1 MKVSLWGITILS
13 KCFSKFFDT
22 VPKAPV
28 ITGIN
33 FALTFHSSCTS
44 TLMSCYLSII
54 SCSLRI
60 MFWSPGIGTSI
71 IKQLFSLCLAIL
83 FQSLYV
89 YWYWS
94 LIEVYIYHF
103 PVQFLVYKHI
113 LETILENDKC
123 KRIRDFNISTRKVHK
138 TLHWLPR
145 ERYNF
150 QCNAYQL
157 ILQWKLYLLHG
168 NQ

>member
-1 MKVSLWGITILS
+1 MFLQILWYCS
-13 KCFSKFFDT
+13 QS
-22 VPKAPV
+22 
-28 ITGIN
+28 
-33 FALTFHSSCTS
+33 TS
-44 TLMSCYLSII
+44 YN
-54 SCSLRI
+54 RN
-60 MFWSPGIGTSI
+60 
-71 IKQLFSLCLAIL
+71 KLCLDISQFLYFYLDVLLFIYHFLFLEDNVLISWYWNIYNQAAFFPLSRHL

-123 KRIRDFNISTRKVHK
+123 KRIWDFNISTRKVHK